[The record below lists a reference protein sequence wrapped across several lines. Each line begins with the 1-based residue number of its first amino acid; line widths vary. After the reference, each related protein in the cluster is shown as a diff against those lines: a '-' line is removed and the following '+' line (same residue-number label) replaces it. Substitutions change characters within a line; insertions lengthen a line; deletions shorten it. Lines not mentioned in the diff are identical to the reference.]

1 MKRVL
6 LMVGALALL
15 GHCGDTP
22 EATEI
27 VVLVQ
32 ADPAVRGRA
41 TAIRVFVQ
49 GRAGTAG
56 RFDDAETID
65 LVPGDLNYQF
75 SITPAG
81 GDVGRQWRLQ
91 AEALDPGGIFVTQ
104 VISGEYLEGE
114 SRVVHIFLR
123 GDCIPMACSE
133 GQTCGPEGTCR
144 PVGVRAGD
152 LDVYEGG
159 RVEPFAPRPRCMLP
173 DDCDNDRFCDGVE
186 QCIDG
191 ACMPGTP
198 PCAEDVCNDD
208 SDSCECT
215 AEMRVDADMD
225 GTFAPPCGN
234 DCDDNEPYSATE
246 LNVLQNFVAGGG
258 GLFIAGLGWSWPGT
272 TATYPMSQ
280 AANLFGFTYTK
291 DGISDPYHNING
303 APKFYNF
310 HPENTDTLHP
320 HCPSPYFGTSITR
333 GDNLRVLRMAVS
345 TTGEFTQQNGGVNA
359 ISNLMQQWLSEINT
373 IYGREYCVRFELI
386 PNNNALVFPNPAT
399 DPWATLPPGSSACN
413 NAGLILDRQ
422 ATVIDSVVGAANY
435 DISHVIAG
443 SPFGGGCA
451 GSLTTG
457 VSGGFHLGVT
467 RHEMGHQFGQSHVI
481 DNGGNNNYEPKK
493 PGGWTIQGGNDYGY
507 AHAHSYHQLAHFL
520 NSIPN
525 VGLKI
530 PTGNTIPT
538 VDAGPDVYIPVSTPF
553 TIKVAATDPDPND
566 SLTYV
571 WDNMTRGPQQ
581 SIPVPDDSQGA
592 LFWRLL
598 PDTASSRTFPM
609 MSDVLANINVNN
621 QEQLP
626 SQARIMDIRVTVNDN
641 HQMLY
646 NGQMVNASGINS
658 DDLQLTVAA
667 AGPFEVTSQDV
678 PGIVYPGGSDQTI
691 TWNVNGTDTLPINTQ
706 TVSIRLSTDGGYT
719 YPIALVDSTPN
730 TGLALVTLPNITSS
744 SLRIKVAANNSIY
757 FDVNTADFSL
767 VKSNISIPESAADKE
782 VRVYPNPARDFIVI
796 DFPAQGDFSARLFNM
811 NQRLISEHHNTYR
824 LSTADLPHGIYLLE
838 LTDLQ
843 SSRKVYKKVMI
854 RN

>member
-234 DCDDNEPYSATE
+234 DCDDNEPSRSPDMVETIGDGIDNDCDGMVDECPPEGCPVECPAELTPERSPEACSDNCDNDGNGFVDCDDYACDGIGGCTECECSGGQACLQRERYGFASECGESCTISAGAALDPLEANRGDCSGGQACWWRGSGPETNGVCAPTAE
-246 LNVLQNFVAGGG
+246 SNINMPNLGQGCNSDGDCFNPFGFGRCLLRDRGASAGFCSIVDCNAP
-258 GLFIAGLGWSWPGT
+258 GLPPTGICPRDSRCVPRGVDSYCIRECPDGSCPAGLTCVTPGSPGVSLCMPACT
-272 TATYPMSQ
+272 
-280 AANLFGFTYTK
+280 
-291 DGISDPYHNING
+291 SDP
-303 APKFYNF
+303 
-310 HPENTDTLHP
+310 D
-320 HCPSPYFGTSITR
+320 C
-333 GDNLRVLRMAVS
+333 GDL
-345 TTGEFTQQNGGVNA
+345 GE
-359 ISNLMQQWLSEINT
+359 
-373 IYGREYCVRFELI
+373 CVDDGSGERFCM
-386 PNNNALVFPNPAT
+386 
-399 DPWATLPPGSSACN
+399 PP
-413 NAGLILDRQ
+413 L
-422 ATVIDSVVGAANY
+422 
-435 DISHVIAG
+435 
-443 SPFGGGCA
+443 
-451 GSLTTG
+451 
-457 VSGGFHLGVT
+457 GF
-467 RHEMGHQFGQSHVI
+467 
-481 DNGGNNNYEPKK
+481 
-493 PGGWTIQGGNDYGY
+493 
-507 AHAHSYHQLAHFL
+507 
-520 NSIPN
+520 
-525 VGLKI
+525 
-530 PTGNTIPT
+530 
-538 VDAGPDVYIPVSTPF
+538 
-553 TIKVAATDPDPND
+553 
-566 SLTYV
+566 
-571 WDNMTRGPQQ
+571 
-581 SIPVPDDSQGA
+581 
-592 LFWRLL
+592 
-598 PDTASSRTFPM
+598 
-609 MSDVLANINVNN
+609 
-621 QEQLP
+621 
-626 SQARIMDIRVTVNDN
+626 
-641 HQMLY
+641 
-646 NGQMVNASGINS
+646 
-658 DDLQLTVAA
+658 
-667 AGPFEVTSQDV
+667 
-678 PGIVYPGGSDQTI
+678 
-691 TWNVNGTDTLPINTQ
+691 
-706 TVSIRLSTDGGYT
+706 
-719 YPIALVDSTPN
+719 
-730 TGLALVTLPNITSS
+730 
-744 SLRIKVAANNSIY
+744 
-757 FDVNTADFSL
+757 
-767 VKSNISIPESAADKE
+767 
-782 VRVYPNPARDFIVI
+782 
-796 DFPAQGDFSARLFNM
+796 
-811 NQRLISEHHNTYR
+811 
-824 LSTADLPHGIYLLE
+824 
-838 LTDLQ
+838 
-843 SSRKVYKKVMI
+843 
-854 RN
+854 